1 MRDNTCWRGC
11 GGREHCSWGYA
22 LVHPSWET
30 GRRLLQKL
38 KIEPPYDPVTFQ
50 SLFMINSL
58 CFHLVRS
65 SVQPKSKFQSL
76 IQLKAPPDSSS
87 PNSSR
92 AEGPAVG
99 KGNSLLPARSPGLPL
114 PSLFFCGVPG
124 SSGVRQEDDLHTW
137 GKLLVVLWLL
147 NDLVDV
153 HKHAFSLV
161 GFCGFSETSSGNPA
175 PGSFLMGVMGSPLTS
190 YDSLSSPTPG
200 VPTQPL

>member
-11 GGREHCSWGYA
+11 GGRNTAAGGYA

-30 GRRLLQKL
+30 GRRWLQKL

-99 KGNSLLPARSPGLPL
+99 KGNSLLPACSPGLPSL
-114 PSLFFCGVPG
+114 LFFSVVFLAPLGSGRKMTFTHGV
-124 SSGVRQEDDLHTW
+124 SCWWFSG
-137 GKLLVVLWLL
+137 
-147 NDLVDV
+147 
-153 HKHAFSLV
+153 
-161 GFCGFSETSSGNPA
+161 C
-175 PGSFLMGVMGSPLTS
+175 
-190 YDSLSSPTPG
+190 
-200 VPTQPL
+200 